1 MQWSDVQDHYPSQWV
16 LIEAIRAAT
25 QGNKRVVGEL
35 SVVGS
40 FDGDSKEALRTYLK
54 LHREDKRRELYVVH
68 TSRDLLDIEAAAW
81 TGVRALQ

>member
-1 MQWSDVQDHYPSQWV
+1 MQWSEVRDHYPSQWV
-16 LIEAIRAAT
+16 LIEAIGAAT

-40 FDGDSKEALRTYLK
+40 FEGDSKEALRTYLK

-68 TSRDLLDIEAAAW
+68 TSRDRLDIEVTAW
-81 TGVRALQ
+81 TGVRALP

>member
-1 MQWSDVQDHYPSQWV
+1 MQWSEVRNQYPSQWV
-16 LIEAIRAAT
+16 LVEAIEAAT
-25 QGNKRVVGEL
+25 QGNKRVVGDL

-54 LHREDKRRELYVVH
+54 LHRVDKRRELYVVH
-68 TSRDLLDIEAAAW
+68 TSRERLDIEVTTW